1 MKKLLLSFILATTMI
16 DVAAAQS
23 TITRD
28 SSARLIESYRAYIG
42 NDDLYNSKGERLSQP
57 WQIIRQDRANY
68 HAYRRRDRGDQGDSF
83 FSLPSNRQRSWKRCS
98 QAAISPTMPGTSSFA
113 AMSGSK
119 SISTD
124 AAISANGSTSTS
136 RIDRGG

>member
-1 MKKLLLSFILATTMI
+1 MKKLILSLLLAVSMV

-28 SSARLIESYRAYIG
+28 SSASLIESYRAYIG
-42 NDDLYNSKGERLSQP
+42 NDDLYNSKGERLTLP

-83 FSLPSNRQRSWKRCS
+83 FSLPSNRQKLE
-98 QAAISPTMPGTSSFA
+98 
-113 AMSGSK
+113 AMLASGN
-119 SISTD
+119 IADD
-124 AAISANGSTSTS
+124 AGNLIVRGNV
-136 RIDRGG
+136 RIKVDIYGRGDIGEWVDVHVQD

>member
-1 MKKLLLSFILATTMI
+1 MV

-42 NDDLYNSKGERLSQP
+42 SDDLYNSKGERLTLP

-83 FSLPSNRQRSWKRCS
+83 FSQASNRQKLE
-98 QAAISPTMPGTSSFA
+98 
-113 AMSGSK
+113 AML
-119 SISTD
+119 
-124 AAISANGSTSTS
+124 ANGD
-136 RIDRGG
+136 IANDAGNLIVRGNVWIKVDIYGRGDVGEWVDIHVQD

>member
-1 MKKLLLSFILATTMI
+1 MKKLILSFLLAASVVDT
-16 DVAAAQS
+16 AAAQS

-42 NDDLYNSKGERLSQP
+42 SDDLYNSKGERLTLP

-83 FSLPSNRQRSWKRCS
+83 FSQASNRQKLE
-98 QAAISPTMPGTSSFA
+98 
-113 AMSGSK
+113 AML
-119 SISTD
+119 
-124 AAISANGSTSTS
+124 ANGD
-136 RIDRGG
+136 IANDAGNLIVRGNVWIKVDIYGRGDIGEWVDIHVQD

>member
-1 MKKLLLSFILATTMI
+1 MKKLILSLLLTAAMF

-28 SSARLIESYRAYIG
+28 GSAKLIESYRAYIG
-42 NDDLYNSKGERLSQP
+42 SDDLYNSKGERLTAP

-83 FSLPSNRQRSWKRCS
+83 FSLPTNRAKLEE
-98 QAAISPTMPGTSSFA
+98 ML
-113 AMSGSK
+113 
-119 SISTD
+119 
-124 AAISANGSTSTS
+124 ANGN
-136 RIDRGG
+136 IAGDAGNLIVRGNVWVKVDIYGRGDVGEYVDIHVQD

>member
-1 MKKLLLSFILATTMI
+1 MKKLILSFLLAASMV

-42 NDDLYNSKGERLSQP
+42 SDDLYNSKGERLTLP

-83 FSLPSNRQRSWKRCS
+83 FSQASNRQKLE
-98 QAAISPTMPGTSSFA
+98 
-113 AMSGSK
+113 AML
-119 SISTD
+119 
-124 AAISANGSTSTS
+124 ANGD
-136 RIDRGG
+136 IANDAGNLIVRGNVWIKVDIYGRGDVGEWVDIHVQD

>member
-1 MKKLLLSFILATTMI
+1 MKKLILSFLLAASVV
-16 DVAAAQS
+16 DAAAAQS

-42 NDDLYNSKGERLSQP
+42 SDDLYNSKGERLTLP

-83 FSLPSNRQRSWKRCS
+83 FSQASNRQKLE
-98 QAAISPTMPGTSSFA
+98 
-113 AMSGSK
+113 AML
-119 SISTD
+119 
-124 AAISANGSTSTS
+124 ANGD
-136 RIDRGG
+136 IANDAGNLIVRGNVWIKVDIYGRGDIGEWVDIHVQD

>member
-1 MKKLLLSFILATTMI
+1 MKKLILSFLLAASMV

-42 NDDLYNSKGERLSQP
+42 SDDLYNSKGERLTLP

-83 FSLPSNRQRSWKRCS
+83 FSQASNRQKLE
-98 QAAISPTMPGTSSFA
+98 
-113 AMSGSK
+113 AML
-119 SISTD
+119 
-124 AAISANGSTSTS
+124 ANGD
-136 RIDRGG
+136 IANDAGNLIVRGNVWIKVDIYGRGDIGEWVDIHVQD

>member
-1 MKKLLLSFILATTMI
+1 MKKLILSLLLAASMA

-28 SSARLIESYRAYIG
+28 SSARLLESYRAYIG
-42 NDDLYNSKGERLSQP
+42 NDDLYNSKGERLTLP

-83 FSLPSNRQRSWKRCS
+83 FSLPSNRQKLE
-98 QAAISPTMPGTSSFA
+98 
-113 AMSGSK
+113 AMLASGH
-119 SISTD
+119 IADD
-124 AAISANGSTSTS
+124 AGNVIV
-136 RIDRGG
+136 RGNVWIKVDIYGRGDIGEWVDVHVRD

>member
-1 MKKLLLSFILATTMI
+1 MKKLILSLLLAASMVDI
-16 DVAAAQS
+16 AAAQS

-42 NDDLYNSKGERLSQP
+42 SDDLYNSKGERLTLP

-83 FSLPSNRQRSWKRCS
+83 FSLPSNRQKLE
-98 QAAISPTMPGTSSFA
+98 
-113 AMSGSK
+113 AMLASGN
-119 SISTD
+119 IAGD
-124 AAISANGSTSTS
+124 AGNLIV
-136 RIDRGG
+136 RGNVWIKVDIYGRGDIGEWVDIHVQD

>member
-1 MKKLLLSFILATTMI
+1 MKKLILSLLLATALF

-42 NDDLYNSKGERLSQP
+42 SDDLYNSKGERLTLP

-68 HAYRRRDRGDQGDSF
+68 HAYRRRDRGDEGDSF
-83 FSLPSNRQRSWKRCS
+83 FSHASNRQKLE
-98 QAAISPTMPGTSSFA
+98 
-113 AMSGSK
+113 AMLASGS
-119 SISTD
+119 IAND
-124 AAISANGSTSTS
+124 AGNLIV
-136 RIDRGG
+136 RGNVWIKVNIYGHGDIGQAVDVTVQD